1 MDERILNEERKNKQK
16 QKERKVASEHEGHQR
31 YHPKPGFCASWCANA
46 WPKKT
51 QLGTLTGA
59 ETGALCIGH
68 DATGQQCSV
77 PGCQWLDHS
86 ILMGRHPLDFTE
98 MSIGSCHES

>member
-1 MDERILNEERKNKQK
+1 MRRIKDTILNRGFVLPDVPTHGPKRHNL
-16 QKERKVASEHEGHQR
+16 GH
-31 YHPKPGFCASWCANA
+31 
-46 WPKKT
+46 
-51 QLGTLTGA
+51 LTGA

-77 PGCQWLDHS
+77 PGFQWLDHS
-86 ILMGRHPLDFTE
+86 ILMGRHPLDFNE